1 MNCADCQRKVAG
13 EEVDAAVLT
22 HLDECMECRAF
33 ERELAGNA
41 AALRSLEPP
50 EAAYTALR
58 ARVMGALPQQRRPAA
73 WWWPVPAC
81 AAAIAVVWS
90 FAAFR
95 PQPVPPPV
103 AITYRVPAP
112 EFAYQRTER
121 KPSPMLRRATHN
133 MGWSETQQ
141 RSEVAAIKLLT
152 DDPNVV
158 IIWLPNEE
166 ANKKGGS

>member
-1 MNCADCQRKVAG
+1 
-13 EEVDAAVLT
+13 
-22 HLDECMECRAF
+22 MECRAF
-33 ERELAGNA
+33 ERDLAGNA

-58 ARVMGALPQQRRPAA
+58 ARVMDAVRPPRRGAA
-73 WWWPVPAC
+73 WWWLATAA
-81 AAAIAVVWS
+81 AAAIAVVS
-90 FAAFR
+90 SLAEFQ
-95 PQPVPPPV
+95 PQPLPPP
-103 AITYRVPAP
+103 ATITYRVPAP
-112 EFAYQRTER
+112 EFAFKRTEQT
-121 KPSPMLRRATHN
+121 PTVVRRATHN
-133 MGWSETQQ
+133 MRWSDTQQ